1 MFYGTL
7 IRVRIFILACILEK
21 AILFFNIRIFFPQN
35 GKNSPIKEAMLRSLR
50 GRTMR
55 YQSDTREL
63 IQSAAHSAR
72 TLGHSYVGTMH
83 LLLAMAA
90 TTQPPGQLLR
100 CAGFDAQL
108 GWMMSTALYGV
119 GSPGLPLPQSF
130 SSQAK
135 RALRTAAEEA
145 KRLGSREVCTVH
157 ILLALLRQE
166 RSAAWELLMFSG
178 VDIQDLFSKTVDYLQ
193 WNVSV
198 QTKGKKEAAALK
210 LLEQFSEDLVQKA
223 LGMEPVIGRE
233 REIDMVIGILCRKN
247 KNNPALIGE
256 PGVGKTAIAEGLAQ
270 RMAAGTVPP
279 QLKEK
284 RLISLNMANLVAGTK
299 YRGEFEERLRDVLAE
314 IKRSGDVILFVDEMH
329 TIVGAGAAEGAID
342 AANIFKPA
350 LGRGELQMLGATTLT
365 EYRKYIEK
373 DPALERR
380 FRPVMVE
387 QPNQEATLA
396 ILRGLRPGLERH
408 HRIRITEEAV
418 SEAIRLSVRYLPE
431 LFLPD
436 KAIDLLDE
444 GAAHARMEEISGGRS
459 SIRQEL
465 EAELHEAVRERRFE
479 RAAELRDKMQRMAA
493 RASENR
499 RGKTVTGADVA
510 WAVSART
517 GIPVGRLTAN
527 DRERLLKL
535 EDNLSRYVIG
545 QEKAVKSTAQ
555 VLRRGMA
562 GIRDENR
569 PVACLLFT
577 GPTGVGK
584 TELCRA
590 LAVEL
595 YGSKEAMI
603 RLDMTEY
610 MEKQS
615 VARLIGAPPGY
626 VGYEE
631 GGKLTEAVRR
641 RPYCIVLLDELEK
654 AHPDVT
660 GILLQIMEEG
670 ELTDSTGRKVS
681 FKNAVV
687 VMTSNIGGEIKG
699 DGLGFQPS
707 GRDGQTHN
715 ALRQHFTPE
724 FLGRLDQVVS
734 FEPLQ
739 QRAMVGIADKYL
751 RQLERRVSVQGIQL
765 QMPENMGALLANQGG
780 KNARELRRVIAQ
792 KVEDPLA
799 VFLLGTSK
807 KPAKVRIQWSEDAAQ
822 FSL

>member
-1 MFYGTL
+1 
-7 IRVRIFILACILEK
+7 
-21 AILFFNIRIFFPQN
+21 
-35 GKNSPIKEAMLRSLR
+35 
-50 GRTMR
+50 MR

-63 IQSAAHSAR
+63 IQSAAQSAR
-72 TLGHSYVGTMH
+72 TLGHSYVGTVH

-90 TTQPPGQLLR
+90 MPRMPGQLLR

-108 GWMMSTALYGV
+108 GWMMSAALYGA

-130 SSQAK
+130 SAQAK
-135 RALRTAAEEA
+135 RALRGAAAEA
-145 KRLGSREVCTVH
+145 KQLGSKEVCAEH

-166 RSAAWELLMFSG
+166 RSAAAELLMFSG
-178 VDIQDLFSKTVDYLQ
+178 VDTRDLFSKTVDYLR
-193 WNVSV
+193 WDVPV

-380 FRPVMVE
+380 FRPVTVE
-387 QPNQEATLA
+387 QPNQGATLA

-444 GAAHARMEEISGGRS
+444 GAAHARMEEIGGGRS
-459 SIRQEL
+459 NIRQEL

-479 RAAELRDKMQRMAA
+479 KAAELRDKMQRIAA
-493 RASENR
+493 RTSENR
-499 RGKTVTGADVA
+499 RGKSVTGADVA

-517 GIPVGRLTAN
+517 GIPVGRLTAS

-535 EDNLSRYVIG
+535 EENLSKYVIG
-545 QEKAVKSTAQ
+545 QEKEVKSAAQ

-569 PVACLLFT
+569 PVACLMFT

-595 YGSKEAMI
+595 YGSKDAMI

-641 RPYCIVLLDELEK
+641 RPYCIILLDELEK
-654 AHPDVT
+654 AHPDVS

-687 VMTSNIGGEIKG
+687 VMTSNIGGEIKS

-707 GRDGQTHN
+707 GRDGQTQN

-724 FLGRLDQVVS
+724 FLGRLDQIIP
-734 FEPLQ
+734 FAPLE
-739 QRAMVGIADKYL
+739 QRAMAGIADKYL

-765 QMPENMGALLANQGG
+765 QMPENMGALLAQRGG
-780 KNARELRRVIAQ
+780 KNARELRRTIAQ

-799 VFLLGTSK
+799 VFLLE
-807 KPAKVRIQWSEDAAQ
+807 KPQKPSKVRIQWAEDAVQ
-822 FSL
+822 FS